1 MRVHPMTTKR
11 NVAIRD
17 DDGHD
22 FNSMGGNVQKKLK
35 KLPHVFS
42 KVLELPFRSD
52 ADVVVEEGVDF
63 FRFIVEIEV
72 DGYDVSVGDVRAHAV
87 EIHPGV
93 IKIVV
98 RNNLGSSRMSDVK
111 LSLNKLEVDTWRYR
125 LPPSSLPEMAT
136 AMFMDGALTVTVP
149 KGGGRREFVDGIDG
163 WGGGNLV
170 LVQ

>member
-17 DDGHD
+17 DGHD
-22 FNSMGGNVQKKLK
+22 FMNPMEGNVIQKKLK

-52 ADVVVEEGVDF
+52 ADVVVEEGDDF
-63 FRFIVEIEV
+63 FQFIVEIEV
-72 DGYDVSVGDVRAHAV
+72 DGYDVSIGDVRAHAV

-98 RNNLGSSRMSDVK
+98 RNDQGSGMSNVE

-136 AMFMDGALTVTVP
+136 AMFVDGALIVTVP

-163 WGGGNLV
+163 WGNGNLL